1 MRIIFETVLMLFTRN
16 YRNQSMLDENTACQ
30 SWQFRGMFAC
40 WTFAADFFSCY
51 CKRVQAKDLHINV
64 VYLLLPA
71 GMAASYAF
79 MLPVATPPNAIAFS
93 YGRLTVVDMVCY
105 LRLYVHLFSNEFTYS
120 GVPRIFFILTSF
132 EINVKNFHG
141 SLTTVVRAQNDT
153 PKAAKITDTIFD
165 RTLV

>member
-1 MRIIFETVLMLFTRN
+1 
-16 YRNQSMLDENTACQ
+16 
-30 SWQFRGMFAC
+30 
-40 WTFAADFFSCY
+40 
-51 CKRVQAKDLHINV
+51 
-64 VYLLLPA
+64 
-71 GMAASYAF
+71 MAASYAF